1 MNNTNINTGLSNE
14 EVKKAREKYGNN
26 SLTKNNNTSFIKKFI
41 ECLADPI
48 IKILLIALAIK
59 TVFLFKN
66 FDWYETIGIVIA
78 IALASFISTIS
89 EYGSEKAFLKM
100 QEEASKIKCRVLRN
114 SKVEEINVD
123 DVVVGDIVLLNSG
136 DKIPADG
143 IIIEGN
149 ISVDESSLN
158 GEAKEAYKEAV
169 KNNIL
174 NERNK
179 VYRGSVVYSKSA
191 KMLVEKVGNQ
201 TIYGGIA
208 SELSEKGP
216 ISPLKLRLTEL
227 AKIIS
232 KIGYV
237 AAFLISISYL
247 FSVIVIKNNFNMNL
261 IIKTIT
267 DFPLII
273 SHILYAMTLVVTV
286 IIVAVPEG
294 LPMMITLVLSSNMKR
309 MLKNNVLVRKLIG
322 IETAGNIN
330 ILFTDKTGTLTKGK
344 LEVIGFISGS
354 KKEYSSMLEIKKYPK
369 LSDLLEISIAYNNES
384 VYSDNKIIGG
394 NITDRALLGFINSY
408 NKNVSV
414 IKKEPFNSKD
424 KYSISTIMYNGKKH
438 LIKGAPEV
446 IIKNCKYYY
455 DEYGNK
461 KSFNM
466 ELFNNKIDSYTKLG
480 IRVLALAIN
489 DNYNIEDKFRN
500 LTLVGIILIKDEVRP
515 EAIEGVN
522 LVKSA
527 HIQTVMIT
535 GDNKNTAIGIAKE
548 VGLLENDYDIVL
560 TSSELKEKT
569 DDEIKK
575 ILPNLRVVARALPQ
589 DKSRLVK
596 LSQELGL
603 VVGMT
608 GDGVNDAPALK
619 KADVGFAMGS
629 GTEVAKEA
637 SDIVI
642 LDDNFMSISK
652 AVLFGRTIFKSIRK
666 FIILQLTIN
675 LCALSLSFVGPFI
688 GISTPITVIQMLWIN
703 MVMDT
708 LAGLA
713 FAFEPPLLEYMKEYP
728 KKKNESI
735 INRYMIN
742 EILFTGLYSS
752 ILCILFLKLS
762 FVKEIYDYYITDEY
776 LLTAFFGLF
785 IFIDIFN
792 CFNARTHRINILAN
806 ITKNKVFI
814 FIICFITIIQLLMIY
829 FGDNI
834 FRTTD
839 LTFVELEVMILFA
852 FTVIPIDWL
861 RKIYLKKKGKL
872 TGV

>member
-143 IIIEGN
+143 IIIEGD

-267 DFPLII
+267 DFPLITG
-273 SHILYAMTLVVTV
+273 HILYAMTLVVTV

-489 DNYNIEDKFRN
+489 DNYNLEDKFRN